1 VIVVDAS
8 VAVQWFLA
16 DEAGSA
22 AGALAESALE
32 FVSKAGALVPGNFHG
47 EVTNALLKAE
57 RRGRLDRHATTT
69 ALAELLALGLT
80 VAPPD
85 AHLVLAT
92 ARDNA
97 LSCYD
102 ASYLALALQTH
113 SPLATLGA
121 KLGDAAARMKVLWRP

>member
-1 VIVVDAS
+1 MVLDAS
-8 VAVQWFLA
+8 LALRWFLV
-16 DEAGSA
+16 DEDDDGVAGSA
-22 AGALAESALE
+22 LDVVAA
-32 FVSKAGALVPGNFHG
+32 KGALVPGNFHG

-57 RRGRLDRHATTT
+57 RRGRLDRHATTA
-69 ALAELLALGLT
+69 ALAEILALGLT
-80 VAPPD
+80 VAAPD

-113 SPLATLGA
+113 SPLATLDV
-121 KLGDAAARMKVLWRP
+121 KLGNAARSMKILWRP